1 MRISGSGQRRQKVDD
16 FSNNKRSNGIKTHP
30 LKSAIL
36 LSKAS
41 RSVVRHLRESDWRR
55 PGDVAAT
62 SPIRVTVKHIRVIP
76 VECPSLFSSIAI
88 TEHVNP
94 KNKHCQS
101 KFDSHGRR
109 IMFLPSAEFL
119 TEFLNWRQS
128 RWEGL
133 PLKCAFDRWY
143 EALLKEHTW
152 RQWTLRGLVKKMDI
166 PS

>member
-1 MRISGSGQRRQKVDD
+1 MRISGSGQRRQKVND

-41 RSVVRHLRESDWRR
+41 RSEVRHLRESDWRR

-101 KFDSHGRR
+101 KCDSHGRR
-109 IMFLPSAEFL
+109 NMFLPSAEFL
-119 TEFLNWRQS
+119 TEFLDWRQP
-128 RWEGL
+128 RLEVL
-133 PLKCAFDRWY
+133 PWNAHLTDGMRHY
-143 EALLKEHTW
+143 
-152 RQWTLRGLVKKMDI
+152 
-166 PS
+166 